1 MTEKFIQ
8 HRVYLTGVS
17 EQTVKRY
24 RWSFKAFDGC
34 LDSKDAV
41 VERIAQLKGR
51 GVNHI
56 TINSYLRAVN
66 AYFMWLHTEHGKE
79 KLRIPKLKEEQKIL
93 STLSTDAV
101 SAIVR
106 YKAVGTNLRRAHMVT
121 LVALD
126 TGLRASEILALTKED
141 INVEN
146 LTIKAYGKGGKYR
159 VVPFSIELRKSLFRF
174 LSSQTARFVFGTK
187 NNTKLTTRNLHRDI
201 KVVGKK
207 LSITG
212 VRFSAHTFRHTF
224 AVMYLRN
231 GGNLEFLRRI
241 LGHTSL
247 TTTQKY
253 LRSFRVS

>member
-93 STLSTDAV
+93 STLSTRRCICHCPV
-101 SAIVR
+101 QSSR
-106 YKAVGTNLRRAHMVT
+106 YKPPPCPHVH
-121 LVALD
+121 
-126 TGLRASEILALTKED
+126 TGCA
-141 INVEN
+141 
-146 LTIKAYGKGGKYR
+146 
-159 VVPFSIELRKSLFRF
+159 
-174 LSSQTARFVFGTK
+174 
-187 NNTKLTTRNLHRDI
+187 
-201 KVVGKK
+201 
-207 LSITG
+207 
-212 VRFSAHTFRHTF
+212 
-224 AVMYLRN
+224 
-231 GGNLEFLRRI
+231 
-241 LGHTSL
+241 GHWS
-247 TTTQKY
+247 
-253 LRSFRVS
+253 